1 MSRRP
6 GFLGPRLPLAL
17 LLAGGVAWL
26 VWWNAPM
33 VMGEAVQ
40 TQTKETAEGAEQRIA
55 KIQAKGNVRIV
66 RGEQTATAQEALYLR
81 EEEKIILTGD
91 AKVWEGQ
98 NMVSGR
104 QITLF
109 LDEDTSLV
117 EQEVKVIFYPK
128 TKREES
134 PSKGKAAKRNEPVVI
149 TAAKMRADHR
159 EKTVTFEQEVVV
171 RREETT
177 LYADHV
183 TVFYQ

>member
-1 MSRRP
+1 MR
-6 GFLGPRLPLAL
+6 GHLPLAL

-33 VMGEAVQ
+33 TMGEAAQ
-40 TQTKETAEGAEQRIA
+40 TQTKETAEGTEQRIA

-81 EEEKIILTGD
+81 EEEKIVLTGD

-98 NMVSGR
+98 NMVTGR

-134 PSKGKAAKRNEPVVI
+134 PSRGKAAKRNEPVVI

-183 TVFYQ
+183 TVYYQ